1 MKNNLSEFEK
11 SLLDNMNKRAMLI
24 IHIEETLKEI
34 KVPMDK
40 NVLYEM
46 EEDELVGLFEM
57 LLSAKENRKKY
68 AKDETND

>member
-57 LLSAKENRKKY
+57 LSSAKENRKKY